1 MSDAT
6 CIFYEKV
13 IYQYENNKMSGV
25 TSELQYPSDGRSGLN
40 AFSLEKKAYLARLNR
55 WILALRT
62 QAENAVVEKLTA
74 ELTFVEDGSR
84 TIAFYIIVAFQTQQ
98 AVSSYWIRKMKYQD
112 INRNLMADVFL
123 GSLIKNFS
131 YMQCLP
137 KAKAVDI
144 PNQSAL
150 LMTPECV
157 QYIGEYFNSFNQ
169 QQLLKE
175 EKTDEDGLMHQ
186 MGNGYYVTRILAH
199 SRRANDLWLY
209 CGTTFAIEK
218 GQRKQVF
225 WNAEVCLQ
233 ISDSLA
239 GISIHGKI
247 KVSSSKS
254 LVNIEKY
261 PWLLLERN
269 GI

>member
-1 MSDAT
+1 
-6 CIFYEKV
+6 
-13 IYQYENNKMSGV
+13 MSGV

-209 CGTTFAIEK
+209 CGTTFDRKRAEK
-218 GQRKQVF
+218 TG
-225 WNAEVCLQ
+225 
-233 ISDSLA
+233 
-239 GISIHGKI
+239 
-247 KVSSSKS
+247 
-254 LVNIEKY
+254 
-261 PWLLLERN
+261 LLERRSLFANIGLLSWDKYSWKNQSQQQQKSGQYRKISVASIGKKRNLN
-269 GI
+269 GQGRKNV